1 MSAVTQVCLSR
12 KVVVVSLV
20 AVLVCGL
27 FVGAGFWLLSGSPDS
42 DGVQPADFYVGVT
55 ATGTVAQT
63 EALIDK
69 VKDYTNLI
77 AFTNLEVTENLTSL
91 EQVTDYAYKNGLSF
105 FVQQVFPSP
114 FAHYNYDP
122 IAWESEAKIK
132 YGNQFLGYYL
142 YDEPGG
148 SQLDQLPGA
157 FIQFDNTSR
166 PYDYRDAA
174 NTYVYYLYIQMRDFI
189 KGNLVTSDYGLY
201 WYDYEAGYDTVLCQ
215 FGWNNSRPID
225 IALCRGAAEMH
236 NKTWGAIIT
245 WTYQQEPYLAPA
257 SEVYQDMVTAYNAGA
272 KYVMIFN
279 YPQIGPYGVVTDDHL
294 AILEQFWNYV
304 HVTPQ
309 PKTSN
314 TARVAYLV
322 PNNYGFSFSSST
334 GSIWGVWG
342 PDNMTEQIWTN
353 VNHMV
358 EQYGDGFDIL
368 YDSPWTTFFA
378 RYHYD
383 HLLAWDSDF

>member
-1 MSAVTQVCLSR
+1 
-12 KVVVVSLV
+12 
-20 AVLVCGL
+20 
-27 FVGAGFWLLSGSPDS
+27 
-42 DGVQPADFYVGVT
+42 
-55 ATGTVAQT
+55 
-63 EALIDK
+63 
-69 VKDYTNLI
+69 
-77 AFTNLEVTENLTSL
+77 
-91 EQVTDYAYKNGLSF
+91 
-105 FVQQVFPSP
+105 
-114 FAHYNYDP
+114 
-122 IAWESEAKIK
+122 
-132 YGNQFLGYYL
+132 
-142 YDEPGG
+142 
-148 SQLDQLPGA
+148 
-157 FIQFDNTSR
+157 
-166 PYDYRDAA
+166 
-174 NTYVYYLYIQMRDFI
+174 
-189 KGNLVTSDYGLY
+189 
-201 WYDYEAGYDTVLCQ
+201 
-215 FGWNNSRPID
+215 
-225 IALCRGAAEMH
+225 MH

-294 AILEQFWNYV
+294 VVLEQFWNYV